1 MGQQQYNQENNYKTR
16 RDGNKNMTKI
26 GIIPATAE
34 NKNICGKKWNELTLK
49 FLWVESNLKY
59 VWTWKE
65 MIDARLTPSFC
76 FEQFVGVNGNKEDMV
91 LRMRTVV
98 MSMMTQMMM
107 MVVAMGR
114 RRGEAGQQ
122 IRGTAKIGKDWWLA
136 VCPPTPHAKHQAV
149 APCLN
154 DPTFSGPKSSQ
165 VQTIK
170 VNPIPPKNLAD

>member
-1 MGQQQYNQENNYKTR
+1 
-16 RDGNKNMTKI
+16 
-26 GIIPATAE
+26 
-34 NKNICGKKWNELTLK
+34 
-49 FLWVESNLKY
+49 
-59 VWTWKE
+59 

-122 IRGTAKIGKDWWLA
+122 IRGTAKIDKD
-136 VCPPTPHAKHQAV
+136 
-149 APCLN
+149 
-154 DPTFSGPKSSQ
+154 
-165 VQTIK
+165 
-170 VNPIPPKNLAD
+170 